1 LPDAESWYTLLTLA
15 VGVVAGAA
23 ASLRSIRIAR
33 LIEDTPTSRVRSAA
47 QGYVELSGRG
57 EPLTGTKNLAPLT
70 QRPCIWW
77 RYKISKKAQTSGKR
91 RDAWQTVASG
101 TSGLPFLLD
110 DGSGHCIV
118 KPDGAEIVP
127 TESTTWYGDSPWPSA
142 MPGKG
147 LNPFGERDYRYVEDR
162 IYEHELV
169 YALGEFRTTTG
180 NVEND
185 VRSAQ
190 AALLAEWKDDQPALL
205 ERFDEDHDGRIS
217 LAEWEAARAAALRTV
232 QQRETQAP
240 PQTVQHVLCCPDD
253 GQLFLLAALPAGD
266 LVKRYRHRAAWA
278 FGGFTVGVCVLG
290 WLLQRAFTP

>member
-1 LPDAESWYTLLTLA
+1 LPDADSWYSLLTLA
-15 VGVVAGAA
+15 VGVVAGGA

-47 QGYVELSGRG
+47 QGYVELTGRG

-70 QRPCIWW
+70 LRPCIWW
-77 RYKISKKAQTSGKR
+77 RYKISKKKRTSNKGG
-91 RDAWQTVASG
+91 DSWQTVASG

-127 TESTTWYGDSPWPSA
+127 TESTTWYGDTPWPTA
-142 MPGKG
+142 TPGRG
-147 LNPFGERDYRYVEDR
+147 LNPFGEREYRYVEDR

-180 NVEND
+180 NVD
-185 VRSAQ
+185 LDLPSAQ

-205 ERFDEDHDGRIS
+205 QRFDRDRDGRIS
-217 LAEWEAARAAALRTV
+217 LSEWEDARAAALRTV
-232 QQRETQAP
+232 QERETQAP
-240 PQTVQHVLCCPDD
+240 PQTAQNVLCCPGE
-253 GQLFLLAALPAGD
+253 GQLFLLAALPPGN
-266 LVKRYRHRAAWA
+266 LVKRYRRRAMWA
-278 FGGFTVGVCVLG
+278 FGGFLVGVYALG
-290 WLLQRAFTP
+290 WMLQQGFMS